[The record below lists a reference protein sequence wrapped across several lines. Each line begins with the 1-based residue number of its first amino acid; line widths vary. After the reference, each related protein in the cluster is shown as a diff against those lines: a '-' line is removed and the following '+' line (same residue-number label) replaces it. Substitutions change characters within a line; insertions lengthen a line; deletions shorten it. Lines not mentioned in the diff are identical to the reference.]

1 MSENGTMVRATGL
14 TKGYGTGLTR
24 LEVLADLDLE
34 VPTGEMLAV
43 VGPSGVGKSTLL
55 HLFGLLDRPERGR
68 IVLDGVETDD
78 LDGSARAGLRNRVIG
93 FVFQHHHLL
102 EELDALDNVALPL
115 RIAGEGS
122 RRARER
128 AAELL
133 EAVDLTDRSSHF
145 PDQLS
150 GGEQQRVSVARAL
163 AMKPKLLLADE
174 PTGNL
179 DRDNAER
186 LFQLVTELH
195 LKAGLTSIIVTHNEE
210 MARRCDRIFR
220 LAPRADLS
228 ENVRTI

>member
-1 MSENGTMVRATGL
+1 MVRATGL
-14 TKGYGTGLTR
+14 TKGFGSGLTR
-24 LEVLADLDLE
+24 VEVLRGLDLE
-34 VPTGEMLAV
+34 VATGEMVAV

-55 HLFGLLDRPERGR
+55 HLIGLLDRPEQGS
-68 IVLDGVETDD
+68 VVVDGSPTGELDGN
-78 LDGSARAGLRNRVIG
+78 ARAELRNRVIG

-115 RIAGEGS
+115 RISGESG
-122 RRARER
+122 RTARGR
-128 AAELL
+128 SAELL
-133 EAVDLTDRSSHF
+133 DQVGLAHRASHF

-150 GGEQQRVSVARAL
+150 GGEQQRVAVARAL
-163 AMKPKLLLADE
+163 AMSPKLLLADE

-179 DRDNAER
+179 DVANSER
-186 LFQLVTELH
+186 LFHLVTQLH

-228 ENVRTI
+228 EDVREI